1 MSRLSSLAAL
11 LQATTIP
18 STQSPTSIT
27 CSSAVSWRMTGW
39 SFPAP
44 TDLRGPAI
52 RPGPRA
58 DPVKPHGYDG
68 CPLLFAD
75 VAKAVVVGVGCRPS

>member
-39 SFPAP
+39 PFPAL
-44 TDLRGPAI
+44 TDLRGSTV
-52 RPGPRA
+52 RPGP
-58 DPVKPHGYDG
+58 
-68 CPLLFAD
+68 
-75 VAKAVVVGVGCRPS
+75 